1 MKPLE
6 GFPIPPAATA
16 GLRVQA
22 SAEQVSR
29 LMEPSTI
36 RARCRE
42 VYRLAEQGRT
52 SFRVYPQRLEEAAHY
67 VLEVTRASY
76 PDGRIPFHA
85 RWEHFQAGGVDRL
98 APFKAKLKNQDAWE
112 RTRTL
117 FDLAITSVLLD
128 AGAGPKWKYHETST
142 DRDFDRSEGLAV
154 ASLHLFEAGVL
165 SSDSGNPLRADAQ
178 GLEQLTADVLGRV
191 FQVGSEN
198 PLTGLDS
205 RTQLLNGLG
214 HACRHHPEYFPA
226 PPGQTP
232 RPGHLADFLR
242 MQAKDGTLPCKEILR
257 ALLLAFGHVW
267 PSRIQVGG
275 VPFGDVWHYDPLDG
289 EPRFETLVPFHK
301 LSQWLTYSLVEPLE
315 EAGLKVTGVHEL
327 TGLPEYRNGGL
338 FLDLG
343 VLELRDST
351 QTSRAHRPDSPLI
364 IEWRA
369 LTVCLLD
376 DLAALI
382 RKALNQTPEQ
392 LPLARI
398 LQGGTWAAGRKAARE
413 KRPDGSPPLTL
424 DSDGTVF

>member
-1 MKPLE
+1 MKSTEGYPLPQAE
-6 GFPIPPAATA
+6 HA
-16 GLRVQA
+16 GLQVHA
-22 SAEQVSR
+22 SAQQVAQI
-29 LMEPSTI
+29 MEPTTI

-42 VYRLAEQGRT
+42 VYRLAEQGKT
-52 SFRVYPQRLEEAAHY
+52 AFRLHPQKLEAAADF
-67 VLEVTRASY
+67 VLKVTRGNY
-76 PDGRIPFHA
+76 PDGKIPFHA

-98 APFKAKLKNQDAWE
+98 TPLRAKLQGVDSWE
-112 RTRTL
+112 RVRTL

-128 AGAGPKWKYHETST
+128 AGAGPEWKYRETTT
-142 DRDFDRSEGLAV
+142 DRDFARSEGLAI

-165 SSDSGNPLRADAQ
+165 SSDHSKPLRADAV
-178 GLEQLTADVLGRV
+178 GLEHLTAETLGKV
-191 FQVGSEN
+191 FQVDADN
-198 PLTGLDS
+198 RLTGLES
-205 RTQLLNGLG
+205 RTGLLNRLG

-226 PPGQTP
+226 PPGQIA

-242 MQAKDGTLPCKEILR
+242 TRAQHGVLPCKEILK

-275 VPFGDVWHYDPLDG
+275 VPFGDVWHYDPLEG
-289 EPRFETLVPFHK
+289 EPRYETLVPFHK

-315 EAGLKVTGVHEL
+315 EAGLQVSGVHEL

-343 VLELRDST
+343 VLELRDPA
-351 QTSRAHRPDSPLI
+351 QAKRAHRPDSPLI

-376 DLAALI
+376 DLAVII
-382 RKALNQTPEQ
+382 RKALKQTPET

-398 LQGGTWAAGRKAARE
+398 LQGGTWTAGRLAAKER
-413 KRPDGSPPLTL
+413 RSDGSPPLNL